1 MSAWE
6 HAICDS
12 CWTERNPGREPVR
25 VHFGD
30 MERCCYCGELTLSG
44 IYVRGDPAAT
54 PCGGA
59 QGRHAQPAT
68 DP

>member
-30 MERCCYCGELTLSG
+30 LELCCYCGETTLSG
-44 IYVRGDPAAT
+44 IYVRGDPAET
-54 PCGGA
+54 PCGGV
-59 QGRHAQPAT
+59 QGRHAQPTT
-68 DP
+68 DN